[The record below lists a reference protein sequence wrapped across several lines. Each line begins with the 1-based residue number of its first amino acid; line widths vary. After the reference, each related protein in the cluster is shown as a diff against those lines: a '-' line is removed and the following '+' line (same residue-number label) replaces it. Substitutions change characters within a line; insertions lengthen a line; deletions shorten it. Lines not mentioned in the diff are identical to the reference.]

1 MAVTPASFNDLDS
14 LLDQSIE
21 QVKPTLTYAYNFEM
35 NRIIGMT
42 DGKDATYQAVRK
54 ILSTDKYANLIYDWR
69 YGHEL
74 QSLIGKP
81 KAYAK
86 AEIERIVREAVMQ
99 DDRVTGI
106 RDFKIE
112 EEGLDFVR
120 VSVTIDTITMP
131 FIFDL
136 EVPW

>member
-112 EEGLDFVR
+112 DEGLDFVR

>member
-1 MAVTPASFNDLDS
+1 MAVTPSSFKELDS
-14 LLDQSIE
+14 LLDQEIE
-21 QVKPTLTYAYNFEM
+21 QVKPTYTYAYNFET
-35 NRIIGMT
+35 NRIMGMT
-42 DGKDATYQAVRK
+42 DGKNSSYQAIRK
-54 ILSTDKYANLIYDWR
+54 ILCTDRYANLIYDWR

-81 KAYAK
+81 KSYAK
-86 AEIERIVREAVMQ
+86 AEIERIIKEAVMQ
-99 DDRVTGI
+99 DDRVVRV

-112 EEGLDFVR
+112 DEGLDFVR

>member
-42 DGKDATYQAVRK
+42 DGKDATYQAIRK

-112 EEGLDFVR
+112 DEGLDFVR